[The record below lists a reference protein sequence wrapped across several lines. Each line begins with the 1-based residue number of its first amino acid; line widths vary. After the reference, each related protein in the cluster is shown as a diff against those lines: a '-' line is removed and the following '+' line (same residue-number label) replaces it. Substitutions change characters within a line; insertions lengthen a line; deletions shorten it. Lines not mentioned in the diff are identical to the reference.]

1 LDRSIAAVT
10 NTPQISNS
18 DIMSIQTKT
27 LFLILFLNI
36 GSLHTIRAQLS
47 PPGLGK
53 TKTAFWSAVGVK
65 RKLDSVGKKETM
77 TYFGLGRKSDPD
89 NSRLLENQAILVLNH
104 EVYRNFAP
112 NQQYSYAL
120 SYRRQDNYETKAP
133 YRFEG
138 IEQEFRVYGR
148 YAYTLHL
155 GDRLKWKNTARQ
167 EFRKFYTAD
176 FSKADENFQFRTR
189 LKTQLTYI
197 LPTKT
202 KQALALSA
210 EGLFAV
216 SRYNGSDKNWSKFA
230 YKEARLGLYYLF
242 QIPKTPLA
250 MDIGYVNNLIKG
262 YRTAKSGVH
271 YLAVDLIWTIPYRR

>member
-1 LDRSIAAVT
+1 
-10 NTPQISNS
+10 
-18 DIMSIQTKT
+18 MSLPITAKT
-27 LFLILFLNI
+27 VFLIFLLSI
-36 GSLHTIRAQLS
+36 GSFQAVQAQLS

-53 TKTAFWSAVGVK
+53 TKRAFWSAVGIK

-89 NSRLLENQAILVLNH
+89 HSGLLENQAILVLNH

-112 NQQYSYAL
+112 NQQYSYAV

-133 YRFEG
+133 YRFEDV
-138 IEQEFRVYGR
+138 EQEFRIYGR

-155 GDRLKWKNTARQ
+155 SDQWQWKNTARL

-189 LKTQLTYI
+189 LKTQLTYT

-202 KQALALSA
+202 KQALTLSA
-210 EGLFAV
+210 EGLFAI
-216 SRYNGSDKNWSKFA
+216 SRYNDDDKNGSKLA
-230 YKEARLGLYYLF
+230 YKEARLGLYYWF

-250 MDIGYVNNLIKG
+250 MDIGYVNNLING
-262 YRTAKSGVH
+262 YRDAKSGVH